1 MASGKGKEA
10 SSLDHSVNDD
20 PKGRRKCQKEQKEFV
35 EEERKK
41 KERKGQK
48 QKRKRKRNEKEK

>member
-1 MASGKGKEA
+1 MWHEEKGEEV

-35 EEERKK
+35 EEESKKRKERRKAKEK
-41 KERKGQK
+41 KE
-48 QKRKRKRNEKEK
+48 EK